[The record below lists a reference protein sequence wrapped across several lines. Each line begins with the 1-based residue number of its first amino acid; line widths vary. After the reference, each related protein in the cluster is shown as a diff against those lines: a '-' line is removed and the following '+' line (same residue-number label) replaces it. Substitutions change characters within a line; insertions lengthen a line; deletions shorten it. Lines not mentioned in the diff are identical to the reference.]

1 MKISSDIENNHIH
14 DSHYDKPK
22 YEVADIFRLYFPEYL
37 KKHNVPYHQ
46 KKEVYDIMQC
56 RTASLGFHKYKCD
69 QCGFERIEYDSCRNR
84 HCPKCQGVKRL
95 QWVEARL
102 SELLPVSYYHSVF
115 TMPHT
120 LNIVVL
126 YNKKVIYDI
135 FLSSCGE
142 TLKEF
147 AKDQKYLGAK
157 IGFTGI
163 LHTWGQKLNLHIHA
177 HFIIPGGGIS
187 TDNKKW
193 VNLPYRKDFLF
204 PVKAMSMRM
213 RKIFSQKLQKA
224 YDEGKLVFPDS
235 LSYLNNPDKFKVF
248 LNKVAW
254 DKWINYTKK
263 PFSSPEKVVKYIGR
277 YPHRVAISNHRILDI
292 AKDMITIKYRDY
304 RASKDGGI
312 SSKVMTISAEEFI
325 RRFLLHTL
333 PKGFKKIRH
342 YGIFGSGKR
351 KEYIKLAKELLG
363 AALDDLKACSGVFNS
378 ILNKLFKCP
387 VCKKGVMHLVE
398 NLLFYKLRP
407 G

>member
-1 MKISSDIENNHIH
+1 MKISTDIKDNHLH
-14 DSHYDKPK
+14 DIHYDKPK

-37 KKHNVPYHQ
+37 KKHKVPFHQ

-56 RTASLGFHKYKCD
+56 RTSSLGVHKYKCNE
-69 QCGFERIEYDSCRNR
+69 CGFERIEYDSCRNR
-84 HCPKCQGVKRL
+84 HCPKCQGSKRL

-102 SELLPVSYYHSVF
+102 CELLPVSYYHSVF

-126 YNKKVIYDI
+126 YNKKVIYNI
-135 FLSSCGE
+135 FLNSCGE
-142 TLKEF
+142 TLKDF
-147 AKDQKYLGAK
+147 AKDPKYLGAK
-157 IGFTGI
+157 IGFVGI

-213 RKIFSQKLQKA
+213 RKIFSEKLQMA

-235 LSYLNNPDKFKVF
+235 LSYLNISDNFKRF

-277 YPHRVAISNHRILDI
+277 YTHRVAISNQRILDI
-292 AKDMITIKYRDY
+292 ANGKITFKYRDY
-304 RASKDGGI
+304 KEDNVTQKQI
-312 SSKVMTISAEEFI
+312 TISAEEFI

-351 KEYIKLAKELLG
+351 KEYIKLAKELLSVP
-363 AALDDLKACSGVFNS
+363 LNELKKCSGAFNS
-378 ILNKLFKCP
+378 MMNNLFRCP
-387 VCKKGVMHLVE
+387 CCKKGVLHLVE
-398 NLLFYKLRP
+398 NLFLYKLRP
-407 G
+407 E